1 MRVRGASKDRNLSI
15 QSIAAGLAVAVSC
28 AKQPATIQRTG
39 QTNRKDGK
47 CNGMLTNSIF
57 LQRGVISLNFGTIMY
72 LTYRCNPDSASS
84 GTSAFTACAVRITYK
99 YIVCCRILSQPDTGG
114 LLPAER
120 QKTRKQRSLQPGGSE
135 LSAVSGPSCWKPWA
149 MTLSVGMFR
158 GSCGTNY
165 VEAFADPQRA
175 AGTQQYHPMLWIFH
189 PKERRQGILSEIRE
203 SF

>member
-1 MRVRGASKDRNLSI
+1 M
-15 QSIAAGLAVAVSC
+15 AVGC

-57 LQRGVISLNFGTIMY
+57 LRRGVISLNFGTIMY

-99 YIVCCRILSQPDTGG
+99 CIVCCRILSQPDTGG
-114 LLPAER
+114 YCLR
-120 QKTRKQRSLQPGGSE
+120 SGKNKKTKIAAAWGSE
-135 LSAVSGPSCWKPWA
+135 PSAVSGPSCWKPWA
-149 MTLSVGMFR
+149 MTLSVGMFCE
-158 GSCGTNY
+158 SCATNY

-189 PKERRQGILSEIRE
+189 PKERRQGIRSEIRE